1 MIMYGISII
10 ESEIQGRFPTSR
22 EWQLI
27 NQINIPIDSRLTK
40 IFEIYK
46 EDYTDIK
53 LFYYDLSE
61 KLEIPEIHLDA
72 ILWVNYNDFIQ
83 K

>member
-1 MIMYGISII
+1 V
-10 ESEIQGRFPTSR
+10 
-22 EWQLI
+22 
-27 NQINIPIDSRLTK
+27 
-40 IFEIYK
+40 YK

-72 ILWVNYNDFIQ
+72 ILWVNYNNLIQ